1 MTLFSYRPQKKSSY
15 YYINTY
21 DDLKHF
27 FYEDFKNF
35 FMQKNLKKVLGVDDL
50 AILREWVDG
59 KGGLLSESI
68 VDRLIGAIN
77 PHYDNIK
84 KDFDAMFNHPL
95 EVVDEDGF
103 FAGVFFGLVRV
114 KKKEDSFVLSVRK
127 NYRESAD
134 IRNEED
140 WVDTNQ
146 QNFIES
152 RFLLLIENY
161 LKGNSEAVINRLLMI
176 ATGIEFYNG
185 NNESLSNLYRGKT
198 AYTFFTTN
206 NIKKYTLN
214 DFKNTSSD
222 LDGMMSYISG
232 LILILMMN
240 KDCWANKEKKCWI
253 ARWEREYPAIQKD
266 SIDSINSF
274 IDKMFCV
281 KSKSINVEIY
291 DGIVNAYS
299 SGFSNSYYES
309 SPSSKYIERHI
320 VLEQYKEILSCAD
333 GDKQK
338 IAFLFA
344 VLNNNKN
351 AMFHQ
356 FGDDYFSY
364 KKRITENHLEPKR
377 LMFPSKLA
385 LRNFLA
391 LDYRLVFDVVHNCFG
406 GKVNGYALFNLQ
418 STELSEKD
426 TFWENLMFYLQHLNP
441 NSTQLTYA
449 VYLKVKP
456 FIKQIC
462 INFKENQ
469 KNENFQKCVAKS
481 VELVIQMAS
490 LAENANFSEL
500 VDYFNGKQYRRERD
514 GGLVRTPHSNL
525 YVITKKTTLKHAM
538 NLQHEWHVDV
548 IEYEKQKNPTGE
560 KHVRNEYKKLEP
572 MDVVVDDVRF
582 KLILNKSELRKETLL
597 LNHCVVQYHNRIKAE
612 QYIVIALTDLK
623 VDSKRMKS
631 NAYTAGFYMTTNGA
645 IKIDQI
651 KGQWNI
657 EAPLRVK
664 NAVNSFIKE
673 QEAGKIHLFREK
685 KKA

>member
-1 MTLFSYRPQKKSSY
+1 MTLFYYRPYKKSSY

-21 DDLKHF
+21 DELKHF

-35 FMQKNLKKVLGVDDL
+35 FMQKNLKKVLSVDDL
-50 AILREWVDG
+50 AILREWANG
-59 KGGLLSESI
+59 KDCLLSESI
-68 VDRLIGAIN
+68 IDRLISAIN
-77 PHYDNIK
+77 PYYDNIQK
-84 KDFDAMFNHPL
+84 RFDAMFNQPL

-127 NYRESAD
+127 NYRESAN

-140 WVDTNQ
+140 WLDTNQ
-146 QNFIES
+146 QNLIES
-152 RFLLLIENY
+152 RFLKIIENY
-161 LKGNSEAVINRLLMI
+161 LKGNSEAVISKLMVI
-176 ATGIEFYNG
+176 ATGLEFHRG
-185 NNESLSNLYRGKT
+185 NKESLSDLYRGKKT
-198 AYTFFTTN
+198 YTIFSIN
-206 NIKKYTLN
+206 NFRKYTLN
-214 DFKNTSSD
+214 DFKNIGND
-222 LDGMMSYISG
+222 LDAMMSYISG
-232 LILILMMN
+232 LILILMMHKDGWASRKN
-240 KDCWANKEKKCWI
+240 KHWGAT
-253 ARWEREYPAIQKD
+253 WEREYPAIQKH
-266 SIDSINSF
+266 SIDSINRF

-281 KSKSINVEIY
+281 KSQSNNAEIY
-291 DGIVNAYS
+291 DGIVSAYS
-299 SGFSNSYYES
+299 SGFSYSYYES

-391 LDYRLVFDVVHNCFG
+391 LDYRLVFDVVHNCFDH
-406 GKVNGYALFNLQ
+406 KVNRYALFNLQ
-418 STELSEKD
+418 ATELSEKD

-441 NSTQLTYA
+441 NSTQLTYG
-449 VYLKVKP
+449 VYLKVKS

-462 INFKENQ
+462 LNFKENQ
-469 KNENFQKCVAKS
+469 KNENFQKCVAKA

-490 LAENANFSEL
+490 LAENANLSEL

-514 GGLVRTPHSNL
+514 GRLVRTPHSNL

>member
-21 DDLKHF
+21 KDLKQF
-27 FYEDFKNF
+27 FYGDFKNF

-84 KDFDAMFNHPL
+84 KDFDGMFNHPL

-291 DGIVNAYS
+291 DGILSASYR
-299 SGFSNSYYES
+299 SGSYKS
-309 SPSSKYIERHI
+309 SPLSKYIERHI

-338 IAFLFA
+338 IALLFA

-391 LDYRLVFDVVHNCFG
+391 LDYRLVFDVVHNCFDH
-406 GKVNGYALFNLQ
+406 KVNKYALFNLQ
-418 STELSEKD
+418 ATELSKKD

-462 INFKENQ
+462 LNFKENQ
-469 KNENFQKCVAKS
+469 KNENFQKCVAKA
-481 VELVIQMAS
+481 VELVIEMAS
-490 LAENANFSEL
+490 LAENANLSEL

-514 GGLVRTPHSNL
+514 GRLVRTPHSNL
-525 YVITKKTTLKHAM
+525 YVISKKTTLKHAM

-597 LNHCVVQYHNRIKAE
+597 LNHCVVQYHNRIKTE

-631 NAYTAGFYMTTNGA
+631 NAYTAGFYLTTNGA

-651 KGQWNI
+651 KGHWNV

>member
-1 MTLFSYRPQKKSSY
+1 
-15 YYINTY
+15 
-21 DDLKHF
+21 
-27 FYEDFKNF
+27 
-35 FMQKNLKKVLGVDDL
+35 
-50 AILREWVDG
+50 
-59 KGGLLSESI
+59 
-68 VDRLIGAIN
+68 
-77 PHYDNIK
+77 
-84 KDFDAMFNHPL
+84 
-95 EVVDEDGF
+95 
-103 FAGVFFGLVRV
+103 
-114 KKKEDSFVLSVRK
+114 
-127 NYRESAD
+127 
-134 IRNEED
+134 
-140 WVDTNQ
+140 
-146 QNFIES
+146 
-152 RFLLLIENY
+152 
-161 LKGNSEAVINRLLMI
+161 
-176 ATGIEFYNG
+176 
-185 NNESLSNLYRGKT
+185 
-198 AYTFFTTN
+198 
-206 NIKKYTLN
+206 
-214 DFKNTSSD
+214 
-222 LDGMMSYISG
+222 
-232 LILILMMN
+232 MMN

-291 DGIVNAYS
+291 DGILSASYR
-299 SGFSNSYYES
+299 SGSYKS

-333 GDKQK
+333 GGKQK

-391 LDYRLVFDVVHNCFG
+391 LDYRLVFDVVHNCFDH
-406 GKVNGYALFNLQ
+406 KVNKYALFNLQ
-418 STELSEKD
+418 ATELSKKD

-462 INFKENQ
+462 LNFKENQ
-469 KNENFQKCVAKS
+469 KNENFQKCVAKA
-481 VELVIQMAS
+481 VELVIEMAS
-490 LAENANFSEL
+490 LAENANLSEL

-514 GGLVRTPHSNL
+514 GRLVRTPHSNL
-525 YVITKKTTLKHAM
+525 YVISKKTTLKHAM

-597 LNHCVVQYHNRIKAE
+597 LNHCVVQYHNRIKTE

-631 NAYTAGFYMTTNGA
+631 NAYTAGFYLTTNGA
-645 IKIDQI
+645 IEIDQI
-651 KGQWNI
+651 KGHWNI